1 MQQLLGYVLGLIL
14 TGLAA
19 YGAYEAYTSAMDGQ
33 HIQSLQTQLSSMQQ
47 QVTLQYQR
55 RAGRYSWNGAL
66 TTATLIS
73 SKIAPQSAINNATVT
88 NPFEGTYVVMG
99 NSSGAVSPLST
110 FSIIADN
117 IPESDCEQI
126 VKSFGTGGGLSGGP
140 LYGYAVT
147 ATNVGGGA
155 LSTTI
160 PDTDTNAHNNCV
172 GPGGDTVAIQFVFN
186 G

>member
-1 MQQLLGYVLGLIL
+1 MRTLVLRVVAEPPQVFWAPLMPAAGNVLINI
-14 TGLAA
+14 T
-19 YGAYEAYTSAMDGQ
+19 AMLFG
-33 HIQSLQTQLSSMQQ
+33 I
-47 QVTLQYQR
+47 
-55 RAGRYSWNGAL
+55 
-66 TTATLIS
+66 
-73 SKIAPQSAINNATVT
+73 
-88 NPFEGTYVVMG
+88 MG
-99 NSSGAVSPLST
+99 FNVKPLST

-126 VKSFGTGGGLSGGP
+126 IKSFGTGGGLSGGP

-155 LSTTI
+155 LSTAI

-172 GPGGDTVAIQFVFN
+172 GPGGETVSIQFVFN